1 MHRHIL
7 AGLLGVMAM
16 SEGSGAQSAADVGR
30 QFIGT
35 WKLVSWTQRLADGS
49 TRPDPRNVGYLI
61 YSDAGYMCYGSM
73 AANRPAWAADN
84 TPTGAEAVATMG
96 APYNA
101 YCARVEVHAA
111 EGFVLHHVEV
121 DKSPNM
127 IGRTRKRWFT
137 FQGPNRVALRMD
149 PSELAPPVVESTLLW
164 ERVSKQP

>member
-1 MHRHIL
+1 MRRGIL
-7 AGLLGVMAM
+7 AGLLGVAAM
-16 SEGSGAQSAADVGR
+16 IEPSQAQSAADIAR

-35 WKLVSWTQRLADGS
+35 WRLVSWTQRLADGS

-73 AANRPAWAADN
+73 AANRPAWSSDN

-101 YCARVEVHAA
+101 YCARVDVHAE

-137 FQGPNRVALRMD
+137 FQGPDRVALRMD
-149 PSELAPPVVESTLLW
+149 PSELSPPVVESTLVW
-164 ERVSKQP
+164 ERVRKQP